1 MSDLRVEKL
10 AEVIVD
16 YSIDVKIGDK
26 VAIQG
31 STEAAPLIAA
41 IYSRIL
47 QKGGHPL
54 VQASLPGLE
63 EVFFRHANDAQITWV
78 PPTAELIM
86 ETFQGRV
93 SLVAESNTKALSN
106 VDPGRLVASQRAR
119 TKLMETFMRRSAAK
133 ELKWVVAPYPTN
145 ALAQD
150 AEMGL
155 LEFEDFVYNACV
167 PDGGDPA
174 GYWRRFSAR
183 QQHIVDWLK
192 GKSLVHIIAPGTDL
206 RLSVA
211 DRPFENCDGHF
222 NLPDGEIYTGPVED
236 SAEGEV
242 SFSYPTIYG
251 GREVT
256 GVRLRFEKGR
266 VVKASADKNEDF
278 LLKTLDTDEGAR
290 GLGEFAIGTNDAIQ
304 RFTREILFDEK
315 IGGSFHLALG
325 AGYPETGS
333 KAHSAIHWDMI
344 CDLRKGGQIK
354 VDEQVIYRDGKFLPL
369 FG

>member
-1 MSDLRVEKL
+1 MADLRVEKL

-16 YSIDVKIGDK
+16 YSIEVKSGDK

-41 IYSRIL
+41 VYARTL

-54 VQASLPGLE
+54 VQAALPGLDE
-63 EVFFRHANDAQITWV
+63 LFFKYAGDAQIAWV
-78 PPTAELIM
+78 PPTAELVM

-93 SLVAESNTKALSN
+93 SLVAETNTKALSN
-106 VDPGRLVASQRAR
+106 VEPAKLVASQRAR
-119 TKLMETFMRRSAAK
+119 TRLTETFMRRSAAK

-155 LEFEDFVYNACV
+155 LDYEDFVYGACV
-167 PDGGDPA
+167 PEMGDPA
-174 GYWRRFSAR
+174 GYWKRFSAR
-183 QQHIVDWLK
+183 QQRIVDWMK
-192 GKSLVHIIAPGTDL
+192 GKSTVRIQAPGTDL

-211 DRPFENCDGHF
+211 GRPFENCDGHF

-236 SAEGEV
+236 SAEGQV
-242 SFSYPTIYG
+242 TFSYPTIYG
-251 GREVT
+251 GREVA
-256 GVRLRFEKGR
+256 GVRLWFEKGR
-266 VVKASADKNEDF
+266 VVKAAAEKNEEF

-290 GLGEFAIGTNDAIQ
+290 GLGEFAIGTNEAIQ

-333 KAHSAIHWDMI
+333 QAHSAIHWDMV
-344 CDLRKGGQIK
+344 CDLRRGGQIEF
-354 VDEQVIYRDGKFLPL
+354 DGQVIYRDGQFLPI

>member
-1 MSDLRVEKL
+1 MPDTRVEKL

-16 YSIDVKIGDK
+16 YSIEVKPGDK

-41 IYSRIL
+41 VYGRVL

-63 EVFFRHANDAQITWV
+63 ELFFRHASETQINWV

-86 ETFQGRV
+86 ETFQARV
-93 SLVAESNTKALSN
+93 SLVAESNTKALSA
-106 VDPGRLVASQRAR
+106 VDPAKLVASQRSR
-119 TKLMETFMRRSAAK
+119 TKMMETFMRRSAAK

-155 LEFEDFVYNACV
+155 LDFEDFVYGACV
-167 PDGGDPA
+167 PEMGDPA

-183 QQHIVDWLK
+183 QQRIVDWMK
-192 GKSLVHIIAPGTDL
+192 GKSTVHIQAPGTDL

-211 DRPFENCDGHF
+211 ERPFENCDGHF

-236 SAEGEV
+236 SAEGHV
-242 SFSYPTIYG
+242 HFTYPTVYG
-251 GREVT
+251 GREVN
-256 GVRLRFEKGR
+256 GVRLWFEKGR
-266 VVKASADKNEDF
+266 VVRAAAEKNGEF

-290 GLGEFAIGTNDAIQ
+290 GLGEFAIGTNDGIQ

-344 CDLRKGGQIK
+344 CDLRQGGQIT
-354 VDEQVIYRDGKFLPL
+354 VDGQVIYRDGKFLPI